1 MAIEPHTR
9 FIGID
14 FSAARDAADRT
25 WVTVASGDHDQLAV
39 AECRPV
45 RTLLE
50 YPSQP
55 VPTALVSFIARS
67 GPSVIGCDAC
77 FSLPLPLVDTT
88 WEDWL
93 CTYPRRFPDPDALRR
108 AGRDSSGR
116 ERKRLTDRLVHAPFA
131 PTNLRLFRQTDTWL
145 RQVLHPLVKQGVV
158 AVAPFHPR
166 TADRPY
172 LMEVCPAVSLRALA
186 LPHRGYKGRTAYAQA
201 TREQIL
207 RGLQGLGVTL
217 SPALS
222 ATVIAQPGGDGLDS
236 IVAAVTAWLVTMRN
250 PPSSNLP
257 PEASRE
263 GWIYVPEPPF
273 SLASRR

>member
-1 MAIEPHTR
+1 MEVEPHTR

-108 AGRDSSGR
+108 AGRDISGR

-131 PTNLRLFRQTDTWL
+131 PTNLRLFR
-145 RQVLHPLVKQGVV
+145 
-158 AVAPFHPR
+158 
-166 TADRPY
+166 
-172 LMEVCPAVSLRALA
+172 
-186 LPHRGYKGRTAYAQA
+186 
-201 TREQIL
+201 
-207 RGLQGLGVTL
+207 
-217 SPALS
+217 
-222 ATVIAQPGGDGLDS
+222 
-236 IVAAVTAWLVTMRN
+236 
-250 PPSSNLP
+250 
-257 PEASRE
+257 
-263 GWIYVPEPPF
+263 
-273 SLASRR
+273 